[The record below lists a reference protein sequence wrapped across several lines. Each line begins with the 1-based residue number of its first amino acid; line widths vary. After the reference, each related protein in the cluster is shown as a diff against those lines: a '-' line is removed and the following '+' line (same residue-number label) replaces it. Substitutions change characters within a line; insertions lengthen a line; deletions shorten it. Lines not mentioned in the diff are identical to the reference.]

1 MKNSIKR
8 NMLTN
13 WKDGMK
19 ISRFHFEQ
27 SEAALVDCI
36 HSGLF
41 SFVNNHNFGLV
52 ANVEG
57 LPSSLD
63 VNVVK
68 NVSESIFIKVS
79 TCRGISSGG
88 VSVQLIPEICSEIE
102 YKDRVVIPS
111 VKNVSSVPYYL
122 VISVDYNERI
132 PTGSAD
138 SNEEP
143 LRLPYVHPS
152 YKLHIVEKSEL
163 GSLSLR
169 SAHLVIGKLN
179 SKGSDLIW
187 DNNYIP
193 PCTTVRS
200 HRLLKAHYD
209 TIAAQLGTIQD
220 SASSIINKVVN
231 KNQNSP
237 LAYNIKIFCEKI
249 IVYVS
254 SLFFPYRFIIH
265 QQAPVHFAH
274 TIVQLANHIKL
285 AIDSMHEKEKE
296 DMLLYFKEWNEISPG
311 KFEEMLKA
319 IMEIDYNHHEI
330 AETIEPLVEFAES
343 IASLLE
349 RLDNLELIGKRKG
362 DKNMIVRETNTGQK
376 KKFNIID

>member
-1 MKNSIKR
+1 MQNSMKR

-27 SEAALVDCI
+27 SEAALI
-36 HSGLF
+36 EGLHTGLA
-41 SFVNNHNFGLV
+41 SFINNHNYGLV
-52 ANVEG
+52 SNGEG
-57 LPSSLD
+57 LQASLE

-79 TCRGISSGG
+79 ACRAITAGG
-88 VSVQLIPEICSEIE
+88 VVVNLIPEICSEIE
-102 YKDRVVIPS
+102 FNDRVQIPS
-111 VKNVSSVPYYL
+111 VKNVTSIPYYL
-122 VISVDYNERI
+122 VISVDHNERV
-132 PTGSAD
+132 PVGNAD
-138 SNEEP
+138 SDEEP

-163 GSLSLR
+163 GTLSFR
-169 SAHLVIGKLN
+169 SAHLVIGKMN
-179 SKGSDLIW
+179 SKGNDLVW

-193 PCTTVRS
+193 PCTTIRS
-200 HRLLKAHYD
+200 HRLLKSHYD
-209 TIAAQLGTIQD
+209 TVATQLGTIQD
-220 SASSIINKVVN
+220 CASSIINKVVN

-254 SLFFPYRFIIH
+254 SLFFPYRFILH

-274 TIVQLANHIKL
+274 SLVQLANHIKL
-285 AIDSMHEKEKE
+285 AIDLMHEKEKE

-311 KFEEMLKA
+311 KFEEMLKTM
-319 IMEIDYNHHEI
+319 MEIDYNHHEI
-330 AETIEPLVEFAES
+330 AETIEPLIEFTES
-343 IASLLE
+343 IANLLE

-362 DKNMIVRETNTGQK
+362 DKNMIVRETNSGQK